1 MYLARF
7 TLIRSHPPL
16 QPEAELLHDALWVHL
31 GCGHGVEH
39 ITVTAIPAGIDLV
52 LFLRHDIPD
61 PIAYAR
67 RLLDAAARHCPLLH
81 PWTAS
86 APDPTPPAPPPTQP
100 PTT

>member
-1 MYLARF
+1 VYLAQF
-7 TLIRSHPPL
+7 TLIRGDPPP

-39 ITVTAIPAGIDLV
+39 ITVTATPAGIDLV
-52 LFLRHDIPD
+52 LFLRHDISD

-67 RLLDAAARHCPLLH
+67 RLLDATARHCPLLH
-81 PWTAS
+81 PWSTS
-86 APDPTPPAPPPTQP
+86 APDQTPPTRHDTQP